1 MVKCKI
7 FSQEHLKSENKREYG
22 SDEGFIYDS
31 RQELEDR
38 INKWIESNKFEVKI
52 ISTNQSY
59 NDISG
64 PLADVMGGGI
74 SITIF
79 YEEL

>member
-38 INKWIESNKFEVKI
+38 INKWIEGSKFEIKI
-52 ISTNQSY
+52 ISSTQSL
-59 NDISG
+59 NELPG
-64 PLADVMGGGI
+64 PLGDTIGGGI